1 MADAIVTTLLNTGL
15 RVDELVS
22 LMWSDLVLQ
31 PRSGKAFI
39 KRGKGE
45 KARIVPLNATV
56 REAFSVIRP
65 VVAEGPGFPRQARAI
80 HGSRYSK
87 PAGSA
92 RSSRRCR
99 ACSPA
104 SVPP

>member
-1 MADAIVTTLLNTGL
+1 MLADDLLG
-15 RVDELVS
+15 RY
-22 LMWSDLVLQ
+22 
-31 PRSGKAFI
+31 
-39 KRGKGE
+39 
-45 KARIVPLNATV
+45 ATV

-65 VVAEGPGFPRQARAI
+65 VVAEGPVFRGKRGHI

-92 RSSRRCR
+92 RSARRCR